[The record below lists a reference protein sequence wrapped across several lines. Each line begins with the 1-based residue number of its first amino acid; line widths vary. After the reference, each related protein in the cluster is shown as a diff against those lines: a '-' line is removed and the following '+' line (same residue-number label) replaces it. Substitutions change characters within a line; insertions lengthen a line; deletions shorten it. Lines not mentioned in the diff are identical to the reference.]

1 MLGLVEGSVLG
12 AEGSK
17 PEKVLEERRPSPRFD
32 QYRRTWYFFRQNT
45 LAMIGLGIIVFFGVL
60 FVVSLVYPAS
70 SLQLQTYQA
79 TNGQAPTAHPIFT
92 QICTYSAPEAPPAPN
107 CYQTP
112 SGEPSVIGPTIA
124 LQPATL
130 GPLPF
135 GSLTLDPST
144 ATFFNTF
151 DGLVKGTQWSVTISI
166 GVVGLGA
173 LIGMV
178 LGVVSGYY
186 GGLVDE
192 VIMRTTDIFLS
203 IPGLL
208 LVIIILATLA
218 TSITD
223 LWSRIFLLIGAF
235 VITWWPT
242 YARIVRGQVLVVR
255 EQRYVEAARASGA
268 SGGRVLRKHIIPNS
282 MYPVFVQLSL
292 DVGTV
297 PLVIA
302 SIVFIGFQVF
312 PYQNFP
318 EWGQITAFSVQGAV
332 LYSFITACQTSIN
345 GACTFPWWQFF
356 FPGFTLFL
364 FAISVNFLADGL
376 RDALD
381 PRLRR

>member
-1 MLGLVEGSVLG
+1 VSDALDSNVR
-12 AEGSK
+12 
-17 PEKVLEERRPSPRFD
+17 PPRRQRRPNPRLD

-45 LAMIGLGIIVFFGVL
+45 LAMIGLGIIVFFALL
-60 FVVSLVYPAS
+60 FVYSFFYPAS
-70 SLQLQTYQA
+70 SIQLQTYEA
-79 TNGQAPTAHPIFT
+79 TNGLAPGSNPIFT
-92 QICTYSAPEAPPAPN
+92 QICTYPTGEVPPAPN

-112 SGEPSVIGPTIA
+112 AGMPSVIGPTVS
-124 LQPATL
+124 LHPATL

-135 GSLTLDPST
+135 GSLTLNP
-144 ATFFNTF
+144 AAPVFFNTF
-151 DGLVKGTQWSVTISI
+151 DGLVKGTQWSVTISV

-173 LIGMV
+173 LIG
-178 LGVVSGYY
+178 LIAGVVSGYY
-186 GGLVDE
+186 GGIIDE
-192 VIMRTTDIFLS
+192 VVMRTTDVFLS

-208 LVIIILATLA
+208 LVIIILAALA
-218 TSITD
+218 SSITN
-223 LWSRIFLLIGAF
+223 LWDRVWLLIGAF
-235 VITWWPT
+235 VVTWWPT

-255 EQRYVEAARASGA
+255 EQRYVEAAKASGA
-268 SGGRVLRKHIIPNS
+268 TGSRVLRKHIIPNS

-318 EWGQITAFSVQGAV
+318 EWGTITAFSVQGAV
-332 LYSFITACQTSIN
+332 LYSFITACQTSAS
-345 GACTFPWWQFF
+345 GTCSFPWWQFF
-356 FPGFTLFL
+356 FPGLTLFL

>member
-1 MLGLVEGSVLG
+1 LS
-12 AEGSK
+12 
-17 PEKVLEERRPSPRFD
+17 ERRAGKPGRAPKEHRLSPRMD

-45 LAMIGLGIIVFFGVL
+45 LAMIGLGIVIFFTLL
-60 FVVSLVYPAS
+60 FVYSFVYPAS
-70 SLQLQTYQA
+70 SLQLQTYEA
-79 TNGQAPTAHPIFT
+79 TNGQAPTPNPIFP
-92 QICTYSAPEAPPAPN
+92 QICTYSLGELPPAPN

-112 SGEPSVIGPTIA
+112 AGMPSVIGPTVS
-124 LQPATL
+124 LHPATL

-135 GSLTLDPST
+135 GSLTLNP
-144 ATFFNTF
+144 AGQVFFNTF

-173 LIGMV
+173 LVGLF

-186 GGLVDE
+186 GGIVDE
-192 VIMRTTDIFLS
+192 TIMRTTDVFLS

-218 TSITD
+218 SSVTS
-223 LWSRIFLLIGAF
+223 LWDRIALLIGAF

-242 YARIVRGQVLVVR
+242 YARIVRGQVLVIR
-255 EQRYVEAARASGA
+255 EQRYVEAAKASGA
-268 SGGRVLRKHIIPNS
+268 TGGRMLRKHIIPNS

-332 LYSFITACQTSIN
+332 LYSFITACQTSLT
-345 GACTFPWWQFF
+345 GTCSFPWWQFF

>member
-1 MLGLVEGSVLG
+1 MSDVNGSVKRPLLP
-12 AEGSK
+12 K
-17 PEKVLEERRPSPRFD
+17 RRPNPRLD

-45 LAMIGLGIIVFFGVL
+45 LAMVGLGIIIFFILL
-60 FVVSLVYPAS
+60 FGYSFFYPAS
-70 SLQLQTYQA
+70 ATQLETYQS
-79 TNGQAPTAHPIFT
+79 TNGQAPTPTSIFT
-92 QICTYSAPEAPPAPN
+92 QICTYQPGELPPAPN
-107 CYQTP
+107 CYETP
-112 SGEPSVIGPTIA
+112 PGMPSVIGPT
-124 LQPATL
+124 LSLHPVSL

-135 GSLTLDPST
+135 GSLTLNP
-144 ATFFNTF
+144 AGQVFFNTF
-151 DGLVKGTQWSVTISI
+151 DGLVKGTQWSVTISV
-166 GVVGLGA
+166 GVVGIGA
-173 LIGMV
+173 AIGLV

-186 GGLVDE
+186 GGVIDE
-192 VIMRTTDIFLS
+192 FIMRLTDIFLS

-218 TSITD
+218 PSIMN
-223 LWSRIFLLIGAF
+223 LWDRVALLIGAF
-235 VITWWPT
+235 VVTWWPT

-255 EQRYVEAARASGA
+255 EQRYVEAAKASGA
-268 SGGRVLRKHIIPNS
+268 SGGRMLRKHILPNS

-318 EWGQITAFSVQGAV
+318 EWGTITAFSVQGAV
-332 LYSFITACQTSIN
+332 LYSFITNCQTSLT
-345 GACTFPWWQFF
+345 GSCSFPWWQFF
-356 FPGFTLFL
+356 FPGLVLFL